1 MSIVI
6 TTLLIIFIYVLVV
19 TMKQYKKFKFRC
31 NVLNFIKYDSVEIF
45 NSLAFFIIY
54 LFGLSN
60 ASEYGEKYMIALN
73 FVALITD
80 TQWDAFESI
89 STVAKI
95 DISQNNFNYK
105 KHRKNAYIL
114 LGILLTTI
122 LLMFIALYGAYE
134 LNLYITL
141 IFLSFELI
149 NFIIYPIYKIK
160 TCYLQLEYSAI
171 KATTNKIVS
180 NGLRMIM
187 SFIKTPFCTGLGQ
200 VCSSI
205 YQLISIN
212 VMFNRNY
219 EIKVNGTIDKK

>member
-1 MSIVI
+1 M
-6 TTLLIIFIYVLVV
+6 
-19 TMKQYKKFKFRC
+19 
-31 NVLNFIKYDSVEIF
+31 
-45 NSLAFFIIY
+45 FFI
-54 LFGLSN
+54 
-60 ASEYGEKYMIALN
+60 
-73 FVALITD
+73 V
-80 TQWDAFESI
+80 
-89 STVAKI
+89 KI
-95 DISQNNFNYK
+95 
-105 KHRKNAYIL
+105 
-114 LGILLTTI
+114 
-122 LLMFIALYGAYE
+122 
-134 LNLYITL
+134 ITL

>member
-1 MSIVI
+1 
-6 TTLLIIFIYVLVV
+6 
-19 TMKQYKKFKFRC
+19 
-31 NVLNFIKYDSVEIF
+31 
-45 NSLAFFIIY
+45 
-54 LFGLSN
+54 
-60 ASEYGEKYMIALN
+60 MIALN

-80 TQWDAFESI
+80 TQWDAFASI

-122 LLMFIALYGAYE
+122 LLMFIILYRLYE
-134 LNLYITL
+134 LNLVITL

-171 KATTNKIVS
+171 KATTNKIIV
-180 NGLRMIM
+180 NVLRMIM

-200 VCSSI
+200 VYSSI
-205 YQLISIN
+205 YQFISIN
-212 VMFNRNY
+212 IMFNKNY
-219 EIKVNGTIDKK
+219 EIKANGIIDKK